1 MTWLGLVR
9 KNLLRRPAR
18 TLLTAAGVSLGVAL
32 IVALLSIT
40 QGVHRTAGDL
50 IHIGRADFG
59 VFQSDV
65 SDLTRSY
72 LPAGARDEHP
82 HACAAW
88 TRRRRSRSTSR
99 HRASSSASTRTS
111 SRCSAS

>member
-1 MTWLGLVR
+1 SCSERSSRDLSANGGPKRQDVLVTWVGLVR

-18 TLLTAAGVSLGVAL
+18 TLLTAAGVALGVAL

-72 LPAGARDEHP
+72 LPDGLAESLPTVHGVGE
-82 HACAAW
+82 AA
-88 TRRRRSRSTSR
+88 
-99 HRASSSASTRTS
+99 
-111 SRCSAS
+111 